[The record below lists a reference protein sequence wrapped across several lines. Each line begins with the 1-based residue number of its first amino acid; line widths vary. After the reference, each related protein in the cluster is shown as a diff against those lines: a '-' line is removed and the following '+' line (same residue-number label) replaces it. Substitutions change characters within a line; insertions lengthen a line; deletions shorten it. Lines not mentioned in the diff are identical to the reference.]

1 MAYPLEVFK
10 EGESR
15 VMFGPEEHAEAK
27 KDGWSD
33 EREAAERPKLTWNP
47 IPQEI
52 TAIAK
57 RRGRPP
63 LVRINEVA

>member
-1 MAYPLEVFK
+1 MAYPMEIFK
-10 EGESR
+10 DGESR

-33 EREAAERPKLTWNP
+33 EREELSTM
-47 IPQEI
+47 QEI
-52 TAIAK
+52 AADMRAGTFPK

-63 LVRINEVA
+63 MVRINEVA

>member
-1 MAYPLEVFK
+1 MAYPMEVYRN
-10 EGESR
+10 GESR

-33 EREAAERPKLTWNP
+33 ERQRVGDTVGDVGEPAPR
-47 IPQEI
+47 
-52 TAIAK
+52 

-63 LVRINEVA
+63 VVRINEVA

>member
-1 MAYPLEVFK
+1 MAYPMEVYRD
-10 EGESR
+10 GESR

-33 EREAAERPKLTWNP
+33 ERAFSRALAL
-47 IPQEI
+47 EI
-52 TAIAK
+52 VGDPPK

-63 LVRINEVA
+63 MVRINEVA